1 MWFNLYLVFL
11 MEIDILNIIA
21 LMATVVLGIIS
32 LYFRSKYKLFKETAR
47 EFIDIVNTL
56 LDMIEDDKVTED
68 EIKQFSE
75 QVKKFMLI
83 IKTQYLI
90 EKAK

>member
-1 MWFNLYLVFL
+1 
-11 MEIDILNIIA
+11 MEIELFNIIA

-68 EIKQFSE
+68 ELKQFTE
-75 QVKKFMLI
+75 QVKKFI
-83 IKTQYLI
+83 IKIQDLI
-90 EKAK
+90 KKPK

>member
-1 MWFNLYLVFL
+1 
-11 MEIDILNIIA
+11 MEIELFNIIA

-68 EIKQFSE
+68 ELKQFSE
-75 QVKKFMLI
+75 QVKKFI
-83 IKTQYLI
+83 IKIQDLI
-90 EKAK
+90 KKPK